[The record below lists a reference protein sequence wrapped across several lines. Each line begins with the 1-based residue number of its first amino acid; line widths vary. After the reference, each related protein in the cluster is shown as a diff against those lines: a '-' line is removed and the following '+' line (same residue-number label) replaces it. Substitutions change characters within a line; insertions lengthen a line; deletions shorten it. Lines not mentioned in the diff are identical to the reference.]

1 MGIAD
6 CERRGKRLHGRAR
19 RSARLRVCL
28 RVREG
33 ALVALRV
40 YGIPAER
47 VLLISALF
55 GLALFVSTLPGL
67 LAWLA
72 QPMLAGKPGAG

>member
-1 MGIAD
+1 
-6 CERRGKRLHGRAR
+6 
-19 RSARLRVCL
+19 
-28 RVREG
+28 VREG

-40 YGIPAER
+40 YGIPAEQA
-47 VLLISALF
+47 LLISALF